1 MADQYGAGGGL
12 AHSSAAAAGERPPRV
27 HLPVRAA
34 SSRQQTAAS
43 PPDPVSLTQPR
54 PDVQRTANEY
64 VETPF
69 RPVCHAVDKSSGG
82 SVSGD
87 KSDSHQQARTSS
99 GTSVLNRHDRHM
111 LNFPVHNNNKKVVRN
126 RSVVTKQPSGA
137 SATFKKD
144 SASSGAASAS
154 AGPSGSDAQTECSII
169 CRECGKCRCDA
180 CRQPRPMPSL
190 WLCDNFCYCSVE
202 SCVDYAS
209 CLCCVKG
216 LMYHCATR
224 DGDDDTCADDPCS
237 CGPHRRLGRWACLG
251 FTSLLLPCLCCYWPL
266 KGVAAACESCYARCT
281 TRGCRCE
288 TDRHHHHHPTEL
300 TPEKR
305 LLDSSP
311 EY

>member
-1 MADQYGAGGGL
+1 MADQYGGAGGGL
-12 AHSSAAAAGERPPRV
+12 AAGDRQPRV
-27 HLPVRAA
+27 HLPLRSA
-34 SSRQQTAAS
+34 RQQTAAS
-43 PPDPVSLTQPR
+43 PPDPVSLSQPR
-54 PDVQRTANEY
+54 PDVQRTTNEY

-69 RPVCHAVDKSSGG
+69 RPVCQVVEKSSAG
-82 SVSGD
+82 VSSD

-99 GTSVLNRHDRHM
+99 SVLNRHDRHM
-111 LNFPVHNNNKKVVRN
+111 LNFPINHNNNKKVVRN
-126 RSVVTKQPSGA
+126 RSVVTKQPGA

-144 SASSGAASAS
+144 SASSGA
-154 AGPSGSDAQTECSII
+154 GPSGGGSDAQTECSII

-237 CGPHRRLGRWACLG
+237 CGPHRRIGRWACLG

-288 TDRHHHHHPTEL
+288 TNRHHHHHPTHQSTEL

>member
-12 AHSSAAAAGERPPRV
+12 AHSSAAGERPPRV
-27 HLPVRAA
+27 HLPL
-34 SSRQQTAAS
+34 RQQTAAS

-54 PDVQRTANEY
+54 PDVQRTTNEY

-69 RPVCHAVDKSSGG
+69 RPVCHASGDGSVVVDKSSDVG
-82 SVSGD
+82 GD
-87 KSDSHQQARTSS
+87 KSDSHHQQRTS
-99 GTSVLNRHDRHM
+99 SVLNRHDRHM
-111 LNFPVHNNNKKVVRN
+111 LNFPINHNNNKKVVRN
-126 RSVVTKQPSGA
+126 RGVVTKQPGA

-144 SASSGAASAS
+144 SASSGAAS

-190 WLCDNFCYCSVE
+190 WLCNNFCYCSVE

-237 CGPHRRLGRWACLG
+237 CGPHRLIGRWACLG

-288 TDRHHHHHPTEL
+288 TSRHHHHHPTHQSTEL